1 MIPFST
7 FVPSFLFKIISNI
20 CLRKKGRTSKK
31 TKEKRR
37 IHHGIEIPCFLR
49 QLINKM
55 KTITWPILAL
65 MALCTV
71 IGLDDIMYNFQNQ
84 GMPVITSWIIMCLLY
99 VTPYSLMVGQLGST
113 FDKEGGGLSSWVR
126 GTDGEFLGYFTAWTY
141 WAASIPYA
149 VDSANEI
156 IVDLGWAVT
165 GTGTKD
171 FQYKIP
177 TSLFAILT
185 FVVFIIFIIVEHHFS
200 NSMEFLS
207 TIGGGLMIIM
217 VILFVILAFF
227 GLVKSGGHMATK
239 NFGFHSIVPDFNLH
253 YWSTVGMLIYAM
265 NGCELVAPYVTKMKK
280 PKTDF
285 PKAMIALA
293 VMTAFLTILGSFA
306 LGIYFDANHIPND
319 LKMNGAYYLFDMLGE
334 QFGMGHFLLYFWA
347 WTSLFFNC
355 ALVAVLLDAMTRM
368 LISDTG
374 DKYMPKFLRKKDKNG
389 LPVNGYILTVA
400 LSSFIMIL
408 GIFLPDMNDIFNWL
422 LNLNSIISPG
432 VTCWIFYSFMRVRK
446 NSKKYP
452 SKYVYIKN
460 DKVAWL
466 VGIALLIVTAV
477 ATILGFAPQ
486 DIKQGT
492 GLWWYEL
499 IINIVTVVVLI
510 GLGAILPG
518 IRRREVEYGVA
529 FDKAQWIWMGILI
542 IGSIILDI
550 WLGSTKIP
558 LRIAMIVIQAVIALI
573 LTWLVGRRK
582 PANATK

>member
-1 MIPFST
+1 MDDLT
-7 FVPSFLFKIISNI
+7 L
-20 CLRKKGRTSKK
+20 T
-31 TKEKRR
+31 
-37 IHHGIEIPCFLR
+37 
-49 QLINKM
+49 NKM
-55 KTITWPILAL
+55 KAITWPVLTL

-113 FDKEGGGLSSWVR
+113 FSEEGGGLSSWVR

-156 IVDLGWAVT
+156 IVDLGWALT
-165 GTGTKD
+165 GSKG
-171 FQYKIP
+171 FQDKIP
-177 TSLFAILT
+177 TTMFAALT
-185 FVVFIIFIIVEHHFS
+185 FVVFIVFIIVEHHFA

-207 TIGGGLMIIM
+207 SIGGGLMVIM
-217 VILFVILAFF
+217 TVLFVFLAFV
-227 GLVKSGGHMATK
+227 GLAKSGGHMATQPFTWHTIIPK
-239 NFGFHSIVPDFNLH
+239 FDLH

-280 PKTDF
+280 PKSDF
-285 PKAMIALA
+285 PKAMITLA
-293 VMTAFLTILGSFA
+293 IMTAFLTILGSFA
-306 LGIYFDANHIPND
+306 LGIYFDAYHIPND
-319 LKMNGAYYLFDMLGE
+319 LKMNGAYYVFDMVGK
-334 QFGMGHFLLYFWA
+334 QFGMGKFLLYLWA
-347 WTSLFFNC
+347 WTSLLFNC

-389 LPVNGYILTVA
+389 LPINGYILTVA

-422 LNLNSIISPG
+422 LNLNSIVSPG

-460 DKVAWL
+460 DKLAWL
-466 VGIALLIVTAV
+466 VGLALLVVTAV

-486 DIKQGT
+486 DVKHGS

-499 IINIVTVVVLI
+499 IINIVAVIVLI

-518 IRRREVEYGVA
+518 IRRREKEYGIA
-529 FDKAQWIWMGILI
+529 FDRSQWIWMGIII
-542 IGSIILDI
+542 IGSIILDV

-558 LRIAMIVIQAVIALI
+558 MRIAMIIIEAIVALI
-573 LTWLVGRRK
+573 ATWLVGRRK
-582 PANATK
+582 PQNATK

>member
-1 MIPFST
+1 MDDLTST
-7 FVPSFLFKIISNI
+7 
-20 CLRKKGRTSKK
+20 
-31 TKEKRR
+31 
-37 IHHGIEIPCFLR
+37 
-49 QLINKM
+49 NKM
-55 KTITWPILAL
+55 KAITWPVLTL

-113 FDKEGGGLSSWVR
+113 FSEEGGGLSSWVR

-156 IVDLGWAVT
+156 IVDLGWALT
-165 GTGTKD
+165 GSKG
-171 FQYKIP
+171 FQDKIP
-177 TSLFAILT
+177 TTMFAALT
-185 FVVFIIFIIVEHHFS
+185 FVVFIVFIIVEHHFA

-207 TIGGGLMIIM
+207 SIGGGLMVIM
-217 VILFVILAFF
+217 TVLFVFLAFV
-227 GLVKSGGHMATK
+227 GLAKSGGHMATQPFTWHTIIPK
-239 NFGFHSIVPDFNLH
+239 FDLH

-265 NGCELVAPYVTKMKK
+265 NGCELVAPYVTKMEK
-280 PKTDF
+280 PKSDF
-285 PKAMIALA
+285 PKAMITLA
-293 VMTAFLTILGSFA
+293 IMTAFLTILGSFA
-306 LGIYFDANHIPND
+306 LGIYFDAYHIPND
-319 LKMNGAYYLFDMLGE
+319 LKMNGAYYVFDMVGK
-334 QFGMGHFLLYFWA
+334 QFGMGKFLLYLWA
-347 WTSLFFNC
+347 WTSLLFNC

-389 LPVNGYILTVA
+389 LPINGYILTVA

-460 DKVAWL
+460 DKLAWL
-466 VGIALLIVTAV
+466 VGLALLVVTAV

-486 DIKQGT
+486 DVKQGS

-499 IINIVTVVVLI
+499 IINIVAVIVLI

-518 IRRREVEYGVA
+518 IRRREEEYGIA
-529 FDKAQWIWMGILI
+529 FDKSQWIWMGIII
-542 IGSIILDI
+542 IGSIILDV

-558 LRIAMIVIQAVIALI
+558 ARITMIIVEAIAALI
-573 LTWLVGRRK
+573 ITWIVGRRK
-582 PANATK
+582 PQQATI

>member
-1 MIPFST
+1 MDDLTST
-7 FVPSFLFKIISNI
+7 
-20 CLRKKGRTSKK
+20 
-31 TKEKRR
+31 
-37 IHHGIEIPCFLR
+37 
-49 QLINKM
+49 NKM
-55 KTITWPILAL
+55 KAITWPVLTL

-113 FDKEGGGLSSWVR
+113 FSEEGGGLSSWVR

-156 IVDLGWAVT
+156 IVDLGWALT
-165 GTGTKD
+165 GSKG
-171 FQYKIP
+171 FQDKIP
-177 TSLFAILT
+177 TTMFAALT
-185 FVVFIIFIIVEHHFS
+185 FVVFIVFIIVEHHFA

-207 TIGGGLMIIM
+207 SIGGGLMVIM
-217 VILFVILAFF
+217 TVLFVFLAFV
-227 GLVKSGGHMATK
+227 GLAKSGGHMATQPFTWHTIIPK
-239 NFGFHSIVPDFNLH
+239 FDLH

-280 PKTDF
+280 PKSDF
-285 PKAMIALA
+285 PKAMITLA
-293 VMTAFLTILGSFA
+293 IMTAFLTILGSFA
-306 LGIYFDANHIPND
+306 LGIYFDAYHIPND
-319 LKMNGAYYLFDMLGE
+319 LKMNGAYYVFDMVGK
-334 QFGMGHFLLYFWA
+334 QFGMGKFLLYLWA
-347 WTSLFFNC
+347 WTSLLFNC

-389 LPVNGYILTVA
+389 LPINGYILTVA

-460 DKVAWL
+460 DKLAWL
-466 VGIALLIVTAV
+466 VGLALLVVTAV

-486 DIKQGT
+486 DVKQGS

-499 IINIVTVVVLI
+499 IINIVAVIVLI

-518 IRRREVEYGVA
+518 IRRREEESGIA
-529 FDKAQWIWMGILI
+529 FDKSQWIWMGIII
-542 IGSIILDI
+542 IGSIILDV

-558 LRIAMIVIQAVIALI
+558 ARITMIIVEAIAALI
-573 LTWLVGRRK
+573 ITWIVGRRK
-582 PANATK
+582 PQQATI

>member
-1 MIPFST
+1 MDDLTST
-7 FVPSFLFKIISNI
+7 
-20 CLRKKGRTSKK
+20 
-31 TKEKRR
+31 
-37 IHHGIEIPCFLR
+37 
-49 QLINKM
+49 NKM
-55 KTITWPILAL
+55 KAITWPVLTL

-113 FDKEGGGLSSWVR
+113 FSEEGGGLSSWVR

-141 WAASIPYA
+141 WSASIPYA

-156 IVDLGWAVT
+156 IVDLGWALT
-165 GTGTKD
+165 GSKG
-171 FQYKIP
+171 FQDKIP
-177 TSLFAILT
+177 TTMFAALT
-185 FVVFIIFIIVEHHFS
+185 FVVFIVFIIVEHHFA

-207 TIGGGLMIIM
+207 SIGGGLMVIM
-217 VILFVILAFF
+217 TVLFVFLAFV
-227 GLVKSGGHMATK
+227 GLAKSGGHMATQPFTWHTIIPK
-239 NFGFHSIVPDFNLH
+239 FDLH

-280 PKTDF
+280 PKSDF
-285 PKAMIALA
+285 PKAMITLA
-293 VMTAFLTILGSFA
+293 IMTAFLTILGSFA
-306 LGIYFDANHIPND
+306 LGIYFDAYHIPND
-319 LKMNGAYYLFDMLGE
+319 LKMNGAYYVFDMVGK
-334 QFGMGHFLLYFWA
+334 QFGMGKFLLYLWA
-347 WTSLFFNC
+347 WTSLLFNC

-389 LPVNGYILTVA
+389 LPINGYILTVA
-400 LSSFIMIL
+400 VSSFIMIL

-460 DKVAWL
+460 DKLAWL
-466 VGIALLIVTAV
+466 VGLALLVVTAV

-486 DIKQGT
+486 DVKQGS

-499 IINIVTVVVLI
+499 IINIVAVIVLI

-518 IRRREVEYGVA
+518 IRRREEEYGIA
-529 FDKAQWIWMGILI
+529 FDKSQWIWMGIII
-542 IGSIILDI
+542 IGSIILDV

-558 LRIAMIVIQAVIALI
+558 ARITMIIVEAIAALI
-573 LTWLVGRRK
+573 ITWIVGRRK
-582 PANATK
+582 PQQATI

>member
-1 MIPFST
+1 MDDLTST
-7 FVPSFLFKIISNI
+7 
-20 CLRKKGRTSKK
+20 
-31 TKEKRR
+31 
-37 IHHGIEIPCFLR
+37 
-49 QLINKM
+49 NKM
-55 KTITWPILAL
+55 KNITWPVLTL

-113 FDKEGGGLSSWVR
+113 FSEEGGGLSSWVR

-156 IVDLGWAVT
+156 IVDLGWALT
-165 GTGTKD
+165 GSKG
-171 FQYKIP
+171 FQDKIP
-177 TSLFAILT
+177 TTMFAALT
-185 FVVFIIFIIVEHHFS
+185 FVVFIVFIIVEHHFA

-207 TIGGGLMIIM
+207 SIGGGLMVIM
-217 VILFVILAFF
+217 TVLFVFLAFV
-227 GLVKSGGHMATK
+227 GLAKSGGHMAPQPFTWHTIIPK
-239 NFGFHSIVPDFNLH
+239 FDLH

-280 PKTDF
+280 PKSDF
-285 PKAMIALA
+285 PKAMITLA
-293 VMTAFLTILGSFA
+293 IMTAFLTILGSFA
-306 LGIYFDANHIPND
+306 LGIYFDAYHIPND
-319 LKMNGAYYLFDMLGE
+319 LKMNGAYYVFDMVGK
-334 QFGMGHFLLYFWA
+334 QFGMGKFLLYLWA
-347 WTSLFFNC
+347 WTSLLFNC

-389 LPVNGYILTVA
+389 LPINGYILTVA

-422 LNLNSIISPG
+422 LNLNSIVSPG

-460 DKVAWL
+460 DKLAWL
-466 VGIALLIVTAV
+466 VGLALLVVTAV

-486 DIKQGT
+486 DVKQGS

-499 IINIVTVVVLI
+499 IINIVAVIVLI

-518 IRRREVEYGVA
+518 IRRREEEYGIA

-542 IGSIILDI
+542 IGSIILDV
-550 WLGSTKIP
+550 WLGSTKLP
-558 LRIAMIVIQAVIALI
+558 MRIALIVIEAVVALI

>member
-1 MIPFST
+1 MDDLTST
-7 FVPSFLFKIISNI
+7 
-20 CLRKKGRTSKK
+20 
-31 TKEKRR
+31 
-37 IHHGIEIPCFLR
+37 
-49 QLINKM
+49 NKM
-55 KTITWPILAL
+55 KAITWPVLTL

-113 FDKEGGGLSSWVR
+113 FSEEGGGLSSWVR

-156 IVDLGWAVT
+156 IVDLGWALT
-165 GTGTKD
+165 GSKG
-171 FQYKIP
+171 FQDKIP
-177 TSLFAILT
+177 TTMFAALT
-185 FVVFIIFIIVEHHFS
+185 FVVFIVFIIVEHHFA
-200 NSMEFLS
+200 NSMELLS
-207 TIGGGLMIIM
+207 SIGGGLMVIM
-217 VILFVILAFF
+217 TVLFVFLAFV
-227 GLVKSGGHMATK
+227 GLAKSGGHMATQPFTWHTIIPK
-239 NFGFHSIVPDFNLH
+239 FDLH

-280 PKTDF
+280 PKSDF
-285 PKAMIALA
+285 PKAMITLA
-293 VMTAFLTILGSFA
+293 IMTAFLTILGSFA
-306 LGIYFDANHIPND
+306 LGIYFDAYHIPND
-319 LKMNGAYYLFDMLGE
+319 LKMNGAYYVFDMVGK
-334 QFGMGHFLLYFWA
+334 QFGMGKFLLYLWA
-347 WTSLFFNC
+347 WTSLLFNC

-389 LPVNGYILTVA
+389 LPINGYILTVA

-460 DKVAWL
+460 DKLAWL
-466 VGIALLIVTAV
+466 VGLALLVVTAV

-486 DIKQGT
+486 DVKQGS

-499 IINIVTVVVLI
+499 IINIVAVIVLI

-518 IRRREVEYGVA
+518 IRRREEEYGIA
-529 FDKAQWIWMGILI
+529 FDKSQWIWMGIII
-542 IGSIILDI
+542 IGSIILDV

-558 LRIAMIVIQAVIALI
+558 ARITMIIVEAIAALI
-573 LTWLVGRRK
+573 ITWIVGRRK
-582 PANATK
+582 PQQATI

>member
-1 MIPFST
+1 MDDLTST
-7 FVPSFLFKIISNI
+7 
-20 CLRKKGRTSKK
+20 
-31 TKEKRR
+31 
-37 IHHGIEIPCFLR
+37 
-49 QLINKM
+49 NKM
-55 KTITWPILAL
+55 KAITWPVLTL

-113 FDKEGGGLSSWVR
+113 FSEEGGGLSSWVR

-156 IVDLGWAVT
+156 IVDLGWALT
-165 GTGTKD
+165 GSKG
-171 FQYKIP
+171 FQDKIP
-177 TSLFAILT
+177 TTMFAALT
-185 FVVFIIFIIVEHHFS
+185 FVVFIVFIIVEHHFA

-207 TIGGGLMIIM
+207 SIGGGLMVIM
-217 VILFVILAFF
+217 TVLFVFLAFV
-227 GLVKSGGHMATK
+227 GLAKSGGHMATQPFTWHTIIPK
-239 NFGFHSIVPDFNLH
+239 FDLH

-280 PKTDF
+280 PKSDF
-285 PKAMIALA
+285 PKAMITLA
-293 VMTAFLTILGSFA
+293 IMTAFLTILGSFA
-306 LGIYFDANHIPND
+306 LGIYFDAYHIPND
-319 LKMNGAYYLFDMLGE
+319 LKMNGAYYVFDMVGK
-334 QFGMGHFLLYFWA
+334 QFGMGKFLLYLWA
-347 WTSLFFNC
+347 WTSLLFNC

-389 LPVNGYILTVA
+389 LPINGYILTVA

-460 DKVAWL
+460 DKLAWL
-466 VGIALLIVTAV
+466 VGLALLVVTAV

-486 DIKQGT
+486 DVKQGS

-499 IINIVTVVVLI
+499 IINIVAVIVLI

-518 IRRREVEYGVA
+518 IRRREEEYGIA
-529 FDKAQWIWMGILI
+529 FDKSQWIWMGIII
-542 IGSIILDI
+542 IGSIILDV

-558 LRIAMIVIQAVIALI
+558 ARITMIIVEAIAALI
-573 LTWLVGRRK
+573 ITWIVGRRK
-582 PANATK
+582 PQQETI

>member
-1 MIPFST
+1 MDDLTST
-7 FVPSFLFKIISNI
+7 
-20 CLRKKGRTSKK
+20 
-31 TKEKRR
+31 
-37 IHHGIEIPCFLR
+37 
-49 QLINKM
+49 NKM

-165 GTGTKD
+165 GTKD

-185 FVVFIIFIIVEHHFS
+185 FVVFIIFIIAEHHFS

-518 IRRREVEYGVA
+518 IRRREVEYGVT

>member
-1 MIPFST
+1 MDDLTST
-7 FVPSFLFKIISNI
+7 
-20 CLRKKGRTSKK
+20 
-31 TKEKRR
+31 
-37 IHHGIEIPCFLR
+37 
-49 QLINKM
+49 NKM
-55 KTITWPILAL
+55 KAITWPVLTL

-113 FDKEGGGLSSWVR
+113 FSEEGGGLSSWVR

-156 IVDLGWAVT
+156 IVDLGWALT
-165 GTGTKD
+165 GSKG
-171 FQYKIP
+171 FQDKIP
-177 TSLFAILT
+177 TTMFAALT
-185 FVVFIIFIIVEHHFS
+185 FVVFIVFIIVEHHFA

-207 TIGGGLMIIM
+207 SIGGGLMVIM
-217 VILFVILAFF
+217 TVLFVFLAFV
-227 GLVKSGGHMATK
+227 GLAKSGGHMATQPFTWHTIIPK
-239 NFGFHSIVPDFNLH
+239 FDLH

-280 PKTDF
+280 PKSDF
-285 PKAMIALA
+285 PKAMITLA
-293 VMTAFLTILGSFA
+293 IMTAFLTILGSFA
-306 LGIYFDANHIPND
+306 LGIYFDAYHIPND
-319 LKMNGAYYLFDMLGE
+319 LKMNGAYYVFDMVGK
-334 QFGMGHFLLYFWA
+334 QFGMGKFLLYLWA
-347 WTSLFFNC
+347 WTSLLFNC

-389 LPVNGYILTVA
+389 LPINGYILTVA

-422 LNLNSIISPG
+422 LNLNSIVSPG

-460 DKVAWL
+460 DKLAWL
-466 VGIALLIVTAV
+466 VGLALLVVTAV

-486 DIKQGT
+486 DVKQGS

-499 IINIVTVVVLI
+499 IINIVAVIVLI

-518 IRRREVEYGVA
+518 IRRREEEYGIA
-529 FDKAQWIWMGILI
+529 FDKSQWIWMGILI
-542 IGSIILDI
+542 IGSIILDV

-558 LRIAMIVIQAVIALI
+558 MRITMIIVEAIAALI
-573 LTWLVGRRK
+573 ITWIVGRRK
-582 PANATK
+582 PQQATK

>member
-1 MIPFST
+1 MDDLTST
-7 FVPSFLFKIISNI
+7 
-20 CLRKKGRTSKK
+20 
-31 TKEKRR
+31 
-37 IHHGIEIPCFLR
+37 
-49 QLINKM
+49 NKM
-55 KTITWPILAL
+55 KAITWPVLTL

-71 IGLDDIMYNFQNQ
+71 IGLDDNFQNQ

-113 FDKEGGGLSSWVR
+113 FSEEGGGLSSWVR

-156 IVDLGWAVT
+156 IVDLGWALT
-165 GTGTKD
+165 GSKG
-171 FQYKIP
+171 FQDKIP
-177 TSLFAILT
+177 TTMFAALT
-185 FVVFIIFIIVEHHFS
+185 FVVFIVFIIVEHHFA

-207 TIGGGLMIIM
+207 SIGGGLMVIM
-217 VILFVILAFF
+217 TVLFVFLAFV
-227 GLVKSGGHMATK
+227 GLAKSGGHMATQPFTWHTIIPK
-239 NFGFHSIVPDFNLH
+239 FDLH

-280 PKTDF
+280 PKSDF
-285 PKAMIALA
+285 PKAMITLA
-293 VMTAFLTILGSFA
+293 IMTAFLTILGSFA
-306 LGIYFDANHIPND
+306 LGIYFDAYHIPND
-319 LKMNGAYYLFDMLGE
+319 LKMNGAYYVFDMVGK
-334 QFGMGHFLLYFWA
+334 QFGMGKFLLYLWA
-347 WTSLFFNC
+347 WTSLLFNC

-389 LPVNGYILTVA
+389 LPINGYILTVA

-460 DKVAWL
+460 DKLAWL
-466 VGIALLIVTAV
+466 VGLALLVVTAV

-486 DIKQGT
+486 DVKQGS

-499 IINIVTVVVLI
+499 IINIVAVIVLI

-518 IRRREVEYGVA
+518 IRRREEEYGIA
-529 FDKAQWIWMGILI
+529 FDKSQWIWMGIII
-542 IGSIILDI
+542 IGSIILDV

-558 LRIAMIVIQAVIALI
+558 ARITMIIVEAIAALI
-573 LTWLVGRRK
+573 ITWIVGRRK
-582 PANATK
+582 PQQATI

>member
-1 MIPFST
+1 MDDLTST
-7 FVPSFLFKIISNI
+7 
-20 CLRKKGRTSKK
+20 
-31 TKEKRR
+31 
-37 IHHGIEIPCFLR
+37 
-49 QLINKM
+49 NKM
-55 KTITWPILAL
+55 KAITWPVLTL

-113 FDKEGGGLSSWVR
+113 FSEEGGGLSSWVR

-156 IVDLGWAVT
+156 IVDLGWALT
-165 GTGTKD
+165 GSKG
-171 FQYKIP
+171 FQDKIP
-177 TSLFAILT
+177 TTMFAALT
-185 FVVFIIFIIVEHHFS
+185 FVVFIVFIIVEHHFA

-207 TIGGGLMIIM
+207 SIGGGLMVIM
-217 VILFVILAFF
+217 TVLFVFLAFV
-227 GLVKSGGHMATK
+227 GLAKSGGHMATQPFTWHTIIPK
-239 NFGFHSIVPDFNLH
+239 FDLH

-280 PKTDF
+280 PKSDF
-285 PKAMIALA
+285 PKAMITLA
-293 VMTAFLTILGSFA
+293 IMTAFLTILGSFA
-306 LGIYFDANHIPND
+306 LGIYFDAYHIPND
-319 LKMNGAYYLFDMLGE
+319 LKMNGAYYVFDMVGK
-334 QFGMGHFLLYFWA
+334 QFGMGKFLLYLWA
-347 WTSLFFNC
+347 WTSLLFNC

-389 LPVNGYILTVA
+389 LPINGYILTVA

-422 LNLNSIISPG
+422 LNLNSIVSPG

-460 DKVAWL
+460 DKLAWL
-466 VGIALLIVTAV
+466 VGLALLVVTAV

-486 DIKQGT
+486 DVKHGS

-499 IINIVTVVVLI
+499 IINIVAVIVLI

-518 IRRREVEYGVA
+518 IRRREEEYGIA
-529 FDKAQWIWMGILI
+529 FDRSQWIWMGIII
-542 IGSIILDI
+542 IGSIILDV

-558 LRIAMIVIQAVIALI
+558 MRIAMIIIEAIVALI
-573 LTWLVGRRK
+573 STWLVGRRK
-582 PANATK
+582 PQNATK

>member
-1 MIPFST
+1 MDDLTST
-7 FVPSFLFKIISNI
+7 
-20 CLRKKGRTSKK
+20 
-31 TKEKRR
+31 
-37 IHHGIEIPCFLR
+37 
-49 QLINKM
+49 NKM
-55 KTITWPILAL
+55 KTITWPVLTL

-165 GTGTKD
+165 GTKD
-171 FQYKIP
+171 FQDKIP

-185 FVVFIIFIIVEHHFS
+185 FVVFIVFIIVEHHFS

-239 NFGFHSIVPDFNLH
+239 NFGFHSIVPNFNLH

-293 VMTAFLTILGSFA
+293 LMTAFLTILGSFA

-319 LKMNGAYYLFDMLGE
+319 LKMNGAYYLFDMLGK
-334 QFGMGHFLLYFWA
+334 QFGMDHFLLYFWA

-432 VTCWIFYSFMRVRK
+432 VTCWIFYSFMRIRK
-446 NSKKYP
+446 NSKKFP
-452 SKYVYIKN
+452 SQYVYIKN
-460 DKVAWL
+460 DKLAWL
-466 VGIALLIVTAV
+466 VGLLLLLVTAA

-486 DIKQGT
+486 DVKQGT

-499 IINIVTVVVLI
+499 IINIVAVVVLI

-550 WLGSTKIP
+550 WLGSTKLP
-558 LRIAMIVIQAVIALI
+558 MRIALIVIEAVVALI

>member
-1 MIPFST
+1 MDDLTST
-7 FVPSFLFKIISNI
+7 
-20 CLRKKGRTSKK
+20 
-31 TKEKRR
+31 
-37 IHHGIEIPCFLR
+37 
-49 QLINKM
+49 NKM
-55 KTITWPILAL
+55 KAITWPVLTL

-113 FDKEGGGLSSWVR
+113 FSEEGGGLSSWVR

-156 IVDLGWAVT
+156 IVDLGWALT
-165 GTGTKD
+165 GSKG
-171 FQYKIP
+171 FQDKIP
-177 TSLFAILT
+177 TTMFAALT
-185 FVVFIIFIIVEHHFS
+185 FVVFIVFIIVEHHFA

-207 TIGGGLMIIM
+207 SIGGLMVIM
-217 VILFVILAFF
+217 TVLFVFLAFV
-227 GLVKSGGHMATK
+227 GLAKSGGHMATQPFTWHTIIPK
-239 NFGFHSIVPDFNLH
+239 FDLH

-280 PKTDF
+280 PKSDF
-285 PKAMIALA
+285 PKAMITLA
-293 VMTAFLTILGSFA
+293 IMTAFLTILGSFA
-306 LGIYFDANHIPND
+306 LGIYFDAYHIPND
-319 LKMNGAYYLFDMLGE
+319 LKMNGAYYVFDMVGK
-334 QFGMGHFLLYFWA
+334 QFGMGKFLLYLWA
-347 WTSLFFNC
+347 WTSLLFNC

-389 LPVNGYILTVA
+389 LPINGYILTVA

-460 DKVAWL
+460 DKLAWL
-466 VGIALLIVTAV
+466 VGLALLVVTAV

-486 DIKQGT
+486 DVKQGS

-499 IINIVTVVVLI
+499 IINIVAVIVLI

-518 IRRREVEYGVA
+518 IRRREEEYGIA
-529 FDKAQWIWMGILI
+529 FDKSQWIWMGIII
-542 IGSIILDI
+542 IGSIILDV

-558 LRIAMIVIQAVIALI
+558 ARITMIIVEAIAALI
-573 LTWLVGRRK
+573 ITWIVGRRK
-582 PANATK
+582 PQQATI

>member
-1 MIPFST
+1 MDDLTST
-7 FVPSFLFKIISNI
+7 
-20 CLRKKGRTSKK
+20 
-31 TKEKRR
+31 
-37 IHHGIEIPCFLR
+37 
-49 QLINKM
+49 NKM
-55 KTITWPILAL
+55 KAITWPVLTL

-113 FDKEGGGLSSWVR
+113 FSEEGGGLSSWVR

-156 IVDLGWAVT
+156 IVDLGWALT
-165 GTGTKD
+165 GSKG
-171 FQYKIP
+171 FQDKIP
-177 TSLFAILT
+177 TTMFAALT
-185 FVVFIIFIIVEHHFS
+185 FVVFIVFIIVEHHFA

-207 TIGGGLMIIM
+207 SIGGGLMVIM
-217 VILFVILAFF
+217 TVLFVFLAFV
-227 GLVKSGGHMATK
+227 GLAKSGGHMATQPFTWHTIIPK
-239 NFGFHSIVPDFNLH
+239 FDLH

-280 PKTDF
+280 PKSDF
-285 PKAMIALA
+285 PKAMITLA
-293 VMTAFLTILGSFA
+293 IMTAFLTILGSFS
-306 LGIYFDANHIPND
+306 LGIYFDAYHIPND
-319 LKMNGAYYLFDMLGE
+319 LKMNGAYYVFDMVGK
-334 QFGMGHFLLYFWA
+334 QFGMGKFLLYLWA
-347 WTSLFFNC
+347 WTSLLFNC

-389 LPVNGYILTVA
+389 LPINGYILTVA

-422 LNLNSIISPG
+422 LNLNSIVSPG

-460 DKVAWL
+460 DKLAWL
-466 VGIALLIVTAV
+466 VGLALLVVTAV

-486 DIKQGT
+486 DVKQGS

-499 IINIVTVVVLI
+499 IINIVAVIVLI

-518 IRRREVEYGVA
+518 IRRREEEYGIA
-529 FDKAQWIWMGILI
+529 FDKSQWIWMGILI
-542 IGSIILDI
+542 IGSIILDV
-550 WLGSTKIP
+550 WLGSTKISA
-558 LRIAMIVIQAVIALI
+558 RITMIIVEAIAALI
-573 LTWLVGRRK
+573 ITWIVGRRK

>member
-1 MIPFST
+1 MDDLTST
-7 FVPSFLFKIISNI
+7 
-20 CLRKKGRTSKK
+20 
-31 TKEKRR
+31 
-37 IHHGIEIPCFLR
+37 
-49 QLINKM
+49 NKM
-55 KTITWPILAL
+55 KAITWPVLTL

-113 FDKEGGGLSSWVR
+113 FSEEGGGLSSWVR

-156 IVDLGWAVT
+156 IVDLGWALT
-165 GTGTKD
+165 GSKG
-171 FQYKIP
+171 FQDKIP
-177 TSLFAILT
+177 TTMFAAFT
-185 FVVFIIFIIVEHHFS
+185 FVVFIVFIIVEHHFA

-207 TIGGGLMIIM
+207 SIGGGLMVIM
-217 VILFVILAFF
+217 TVLFVFLAFV
-227 GLVKSGGHMATK
+227 GLAKSGGHMATQPFTWHTIIPK
-239 NFGFHSIVPDFNLH
+239 FDLH

-280 PKTDF
+280 PKSDF
-285 PKAMIALA
+285 PKAMITLA
-293 VMTAFLTILGSFA
+293 IMTAFLTILGSFA
-306 LGIYFDANHIPND
+306 LGIYFDAYHIPND
-319 LKMNGAYYLFDMLGE
+319 LKMNGAYYVFDMVGK
-334 QFGMGHFLLYFWA
+334 QFGMGKFLLYLWA
-347 WTSLFFNC
+347 WTSLLFNC

-389 LPVNGYILTVA
+389 LPINGYILTVA

-460 DKVAWL
+460 DKLAWL
-466 VGIALLIVTAV
+466 VGLALLVVTAV

-486 DIKQGT
+486 DVKQGS

-499 IINIVTVVVLI
+499 IINIVAVIVLI

-518 IRRREVEYGVA
+518 IRRREEEYGIA
-529 FDKAQWIWMGILI
+529 FDKSQWIWMGIII
-542 IGSIILDI
+542 IGSIILDV

-558 LRIAMIVIQAVIALI
+558 ARITMIIVEAIAALI
-573 LTWLVGRRK
+573 ITWIVGRRK
-582 PANATK
+582 PQQATI

>member
-1 MIPFST
+1 MDDLTST
-7 FVPSFLFKIISNI
+7 
-20 CLRKKGRTSKK
+20 
-31 TKEKRR
+31 
-37 IHHGIEIPCFLR
+37 
-49 QLINKM
+49 NKM
-55 KTITWPILAL
+55 KAITWPVLTL

-113 FDKEGGGLSSWVR
+113 FSEEGGGLSSWVR

-156 IVDLGWAVT
+156 IVDLGWALT
-165 GTGTKD
+165 GSKG
-171 FQYKIP
+171 FQDKIP
-177 TSLFAILT
+177 TTMFAALT
-185 FVVFIIFIIVEHHFS
+185 FVVFIVFIIVEHHFA

-207 TIGGGLMIIM
+207 SIGGGLMVIM
-217 VILFVILAFF
+217 TVLFVFLAFV
-227 GLVKSGGHMATK
+227 GLAKSGGHMATQPFTWHTIIPK
-239 NFGFHSIVPDFNLH
+239 FDLH

-280 PKTDF
+280 PKSDF
-285 PKAMIALA
+285 PKAMITLA
-293 VMTAFLTILGSFA
+293 IMTAFLTILGSFS
-306 LGIYFDANHIPND
+306 LGIYFDAYHIPND
-319 LKMNGAYYLFDMLGE
+319 LKMNGAYYVFDMVGK
-334 QFGMGHFLLYFWA
+334 QFGMGKFLLYLWA
-347 WTSLFFNC
+347 WTSLLFNC

-389 LPVNGYILTVA
+389 LPINGYILTVA

-422 LNLNSIISPG
+422 LNLNSIVSPG

-460 DKVAWL
+460 DKLAWL
-466 VGIALLIVTAV
+466 VGLALLVVTAV

-486 DIKQGT
+486 DVKQGS

-499 IINIVTVVVLI
+499 IINIVAVIVLI

-518 IRRREVEYGVA
+518 IRRREEEYGIA
-529 FDKAQWIWMGILI
+529 FDKSQWIWMGILI
-542 IGSIILDI
+542 IGSIILDV

-558 LRIAMIVIQAVIALI
+558 ARITMIIVEAIAALI
-573 LTWLVGRRK
+573 ITWLVGRRK
-582 PANATK
+582 PQGAAK

>member
-1 MIPFST
+1 MDDLTST
-7 FVPSFLFKIISNI
+7 
-20 CLRKKGRTSKK
+20 
-31 TKEKRR
+31 
-37 IHHGIEIPCFLR
+37 
-49 QLINKM
+49 NKM

-113 FDKEGGGLSSWVR
+113 FDKECGGLSSWVR

-156 IVDLGWAVT
+156 IVDLGWAV
-165 GTGTKD
+165 TGTKD

-227 GLVKSGGHMATK
+227 GLVKSGGHMAAK
-239 NFGFHSIVPDFNLH
+239 NFGFHSIVPDFDLH

-368 LISDTG
+368 LISNTG

-529 FDKAQWIWMGILI
+529 FDKVQWIWMGILI

-573 LTWLVGRRK
+573 LTWVVGRRK

>member
-1 MIPFST
+1 MDDLTST
-7 FVPSFLFKIISNI
+7 
-20 CLRKKGRTSKK
+20 
-31 TKEKRR
+31 
-37 IHHGIEIPCFLR
+37 
-49 QLINKM
+49 NKM
-55 KTITWPILAL
+55 KAITWPVLTL

-113 FDKEGGGLSSWVR
+113 FSEEGGGLSSWVR

-156 IVDLGWAVT
+156 IVDLGWALT
-165 GTGTKD
+165 GSKG
-171 FQYKIP
+171 FQDKIP
-177 TSLFAILT
+177 TTMFAALT
-185 FVVFIIFIIVEHHFS
+185 FVVFIVFIIVEHHFA

-207 TIGGGLMIIM
+207 SIGGGLMVIM
-217 VILFVILAFF
+217 TVLFVFLAFV
-227 GLVKSGGHMATK
+227 GLAKSGGHMATQPFTWHTIIPK
-239 NFGFHSIVPDFNLH
+239 FDLH

-280 PKTDF
+280 PKSDF
-285 PKAMIALA
+285 PKAMITLA
-293 VMTAFLTILGSFA
+293 IMTAFLTILGSFA
-306 LGIYFDANHIPND
+306 LGIYFDAYHIPND
-319 LKMNGAYYLFDMLGE
+319 LKMNGAYYVFDMVGK
-334 QFGMGHFLLYFWA
+334 QFGMGKFLLYLWA
-347 WTSLFFNC
+347 WTSLLFNC

-389 LPVNGYILTVA
+389 LPINGYILTVA

-422 LNLNSIISPG
+422 LNLNSIVSPG

-460 DKVAWL
+460 DKLAWL
-466 VGIALLIVTAV
+466 VGLALLVVTAV

-486 DIKQGT
+486 DVKHGS

-499 IINIVTVVVLI
+499 IINIVAVIVLI

-518 IRRREVEYGVA
+518 IRRREEEYGIA
-529 FDKAQWIWMGILI
+529 FDRSQWIWMGILI
-542 IGSIILDI
+542 IGSIVLDV

-558 LRIAMIVIQAVIALI
+558 MRIAMIIVEAIIALI
-573 LTWLVGRRK
+573 ATWLVGRRK
-582 PANATK
+582 PQNATK

>member
-1 MIPFST
+1 MDDLTST
-7 FVPSFLFKIISNI
+7 
-20 CLRKKGRTSKK
+20 
-31 TKEKRR
+31 
-37 IHHGIEIPCFLR
+37 
-49 QLINKM
+49 NKM
-55 KTITWPILAL
+55 KAITWPVLTL

-113 FDKEGGGLSSWVR
+113 FSSEGGGLSSWVR

-141 WAASIPYA
+141 WAASLPYA

-156 IVDLGWAVT
+156 IVDLGWALT
-165 GTGTKD
+165 GSKG
-171 FQYKIP
+171 FQDKIP
-177 TSLFAILT
+177 TTMFAALT
-185 FVVFIIFIIVEHHFS
+185 FVVFIVFIIVEHHFA

-207 TIGGGLMIIM
+207 SIGGGLMVIM
-217 VILFVILAFF
+217 TVLFVFLAFV
-227 GLVKSGGHMATK
+227 GLAKSGGHMATQPFTWHTIIPK
-239 NFGFHSIVPDFNLH
+239 FDLH

-280 PKTDF
+280 PKSDF
-285 PKAMIALA
+285 PKAMITLA
-293 VMTAFLTILGSFA
+293 IMTAFLTILGSFA
-306 LGIYFDANHIPND
+306 LGIYFDAYHIPND
-319 LKMNGAYYLFDMLGE
+319 LKMNGAYYVFDMVGK
-334 QFGMGHFLLYFWA
+334 QFGMGKFLLYLWA
-347 WTSLFFNC
+347 WTSLLFNC

-389 LPVNGYILTVA
+389 LPINGYILTVA

-422 LNLNSIISPG
+422 LNLNSIVSPG

-460 DKVAWL
+460 DKLAWL
-466 VGIALLIVTAV
+466 VGLALLVVTAV

-486 DIKQGT
+486 DVKQGS

-499 IINIVTVVVLI
+499 IINIVAVIVLI

-518 IRRREVEYGVA
+518 IRRREEEYGIA
-529 FDKAQWIWMGILI
+529 FDRSQWIWMGILI
-542 IGSIILDI
+542 IGSIVLDV

-558 LRIAMIVIQAVIALI
+558 MRIAMIIVEAIIALI
-573 LTWLVGRRK
+573 ATWLVGRRK
-582 PANATK
+582 PQNATK

>member
-1 MIPFST
+1 MDDLTST
-7 FVPSFLFKIISNI
+7 S
-20 CLRKKGRTSKK
+20 
-31 TKEKRR
+31 
-37 IHHGIEIPCFLR
+37 
-49 QLINKM
+49 KM
-55 KTITWPILAL
+55 KTISWPVLTL

-113 FDKEGGGLSSWVR
+113 FSNEGGGLSSWVR

-156 IVDLGWAVT
+156 IVDLGWALT
-165 GTGTKD
+165 GSKG
-171 FQYKIP
+171 FQDKIP
-177 TSLFAILT
+177 TTMFAALT
-185 FVVFIIFIIVEHHFS
+185 FVVFIVFIIVEHHFA

-207 TIGGGLMIIM
+207 SIGGGLMVIM
-217 VILFVILAFF
+217 TVLFVLLAFV
-227 GLVKSGGHMATK
+227 GLAKSGGHMATQP
-239 NFGFHSIVPDFNLH
+239 FTWHTIVPKFDLH

-280 PKTDF
+280 PKSDF

-293 VMTAFLTILGSFA
+293 IMTAFLTILGSFA
-306 LGIYFDANHIPND
+306 LGIYFDAYHIPND
-319 LKMNGAYYLFDMLGE
+319 LKMNGAYYVFQMVGE
-334 QFGMGHFLLYFWA
+334 QFGMGKFLLYLWA
-347 WTSLFFNC
+347 WTSLLFNC

-389 LPVNGYILTVA
+389 LPINGYILTVA

-422 LNLNSIISPG
+422 LNLNSIVSPG
-432 VTCWIFYSFMRVRK
+432 VTCWIFYSFMRIRK
-446 NSKKYP
+446 NSAKYP

-460 DKVAWL
+460 DKLAWL
-466 VGIALLIVTAV
+466 VGLALLIVTAV

-486 DIKQGT
+486 DVKQGS

-499 IINIVTVVVLI
+499 IINIVAVIVLI

-518 IRRREVEYGVA
+518 IRRREEEYGIA
-529 FDKAQWIWMGILI
+529 FDKSQWIWMGILI
-542 IGSIILDI
+542 IGSIILDV
-550 WLGSTKIP
+550 WLGSTNLSMK
-558 LRIAMIVIQAVIALI
+558 IAMIIIEAIIALI
-573 LTWLVGRRK
+573 ATWLVGRRK
-582 PANATK
+582 PQSATK

>member
-1 MIPFST
+1 MDDLTST
-7 FVPSFLFKIISNI
+7 
-20 CLRKKGRTSKK
+20 
-31 TKEKRR
+31 
-37 IHHGIEIPCFLR
+37 
-49 QLINKM
+49 NKM
-55 KTITWPILAL
+55 KAITWPVLTL

-113 FDKEGGGLSSWVR
+113 FSEEGGGLSSWVR

-156 IVDLGWAVT
+156 IVDLGWALT
-165 GTGTKD
+165 GSKG
-171 FQYKIP
+171 FQDKIP
-177 TSLFAILT
+177 TTMFAALT
-185 FVVFIIFIIVEHHFS
+185 FVVFIVFIIVEHHFA

-207 TIGGGLMIIM
+207 SIGGGLMVIM
-217 VILFVILAFF
+217 TVLFVFLAFV
-227 GLVKSGGHMATK
+227 GLAKSGGHMATQPFTWHTIIPK
-239 NFGFHSIVPDFNLH
+239 FDLH

-280 PKTDF
+280 PKSDF
-285 PKAMIALA
+285 PKAMITLA
-293 VMTAFLTILGSFA
+293 IMTAFLTILGSFA
-306 LGIYFDANHIPND
+306 LGIYFDAYHIPND
-319 LKMNGAYYLFDMLGE
+319 LKMNGAYYVFDMVGK
-334 QFGMGHFLLYFWA
+334 QFGMDKFLLYLWA
-347 WTSLFFNC
+347 WTSLLFNC

-389 LPVNGYILTVA
+389 LPINGYILTVA

-422 LNLNSIISPG
+422 LNLNSIVSPG

-460 DKVAWL
+460 DKLAWL
-466 VGIALLIVTAV
+466 VGLALLLVTAV

-486 DIKQGT
+486 DVKQGS

-499 IINIVTVVVLI
+499 IINIVAVIVLI

-518 IRRREVEYGVA
+518 IRRREEEYGIA
-529 FDKAQWIWMGILI
+529 FDRSQWIWMGILI
-542 IGSIILDI
+542 IGSIVLDV

-558 LRIAMIVIQAVIALI
+558 MRIAMIIIEAIVALI
-573 LTWLVGRRK
+573 ATWLVGRRK
-582 PANATK
+582 PQNATK

>member
-1 MIPFST
+1 MDDLTST
-7 FVPSFLFKIISNI
+7 
-20 CLRKKGRTSKK
+20 
-31 TKEKRR
+31 
-37 IHHGIEIPCFLR
+37 
-49 QLINKM
+49 NKM
-55 KTITWPILAL
+55 KAITWPVLTL

-113 FDKEGGGLSSWVR
+113 FSEEGGGLSSWVR

-156 IVDLGWAVT
+156 IVDLGWALT
-165 GTGTKD
+165 GSKG
-171 FQYKIP
+171 FQDKIP
-177 TSLFAILT
+177 TTMFAALT
-185 FVVFIIFIIVEHHFS
+185 FVVFIVFIIVEHHFA

-207 TIGGGLMIIM
+207 SIGGGLMVIM
-217 VILFVILAFF
+217 TVLFVFLAFV
-227 GLVKSGGHMATK
+227 GLAKSGGHMATQPFTWHTIIPK
-239 NFGFHSIVPDFNLH
+239 FDLH

-280 PKTDF
+280 PKSDF
-285 PKAMIALA
+285 PKAMITLA
-293 VMTAFLTILGSFA
+293 IMTAFLTILGSFA
-306 LGIYFDANHIPND
+306 LGIYFDAYHIPND
-319 LKMNGAYYLFDMLGE
+319 LKMNGAYYVFDMVGK
-334 QFGMGHFLLYFWA
+334 QFGMGKFLLYLWA
-347 WTSLFFNC
+347 WTSLLFNC

-389 LPVNGYILTVA
+389 LPINGYILTVA

-460 DKVAWL
+460 DKLAWL
-466 VGIALLIVTAV
+466 VGLALLVVTAV

-486 DIKQGT
+486 DVKQGS
-492 GLWWYEL
+492 GLGWYEL
-499 IINIVTVVVLI
+499 IINIVAVIVLI

-518 IRRREVEYGVA
+518 IRRREEEYGIA
-529 FDKAQWIWMGILI
+529 FDKSQWIWMGIII
-542 IGSIILDI
+542 IGSIILDV

-558 LRIAMIVIQAVIALI
+558 ARITMIIVEAIAALI
-573 LTWLVGRRK
+573 ITWIVGRRK
-582 PANATK
+582 PQQATI

>member
-1 MIPFST
+1 MDDLTST
-7 FVPSFLFKIISNI
+7 
-20 CLRKKGRTSKK
+20 
-31 TKEKRR
+31 
-37 IHHGIEIPCFLR
+37 
-49 QLINKM
+49 NKM
-55 KTITWPILAL
+55 KAITWPVLTL

-113 FDKEGGGLSSWVR
+113 FSEEGGGLSSWVR

-156 IVDLGWAVT
+156 IVDLGWALT
-165 GTGTKD
+165 GSKG
-171 FQYKIP
+171 FQDKIP
-177 TSLFAILT
+177 TTMFAALT
-185 FVVFIIFIIVEHHFS
+185 FVVFIVFIIVEHHFA

-207 TIGGGLMIIM
+207 SIGGGLMVIM
-217 VILFVILAFF
+217 TVLFVFLAFV
-227 GLVKSGGHMATK
+227 GLAKSGGHMATQPFTWHTIIPK
-239 NFGFHSIVPDFNLH
+239 FDLH

-280 PKTDF
+280 PKSDF
-285 PKAMIALA
+285 PKAMITLA
-293 VMTAFLTILGSFA
+293 IMTAFLTILGSFA
-306 LGIYFDANHIPND
+306 LGIYFDAYHIPND
-319 LKMNGAYYLFDMLGE
+319 LKMNGAYYVFDMVGK
-334 QFGMGHFLLYFWA
+334 QFGMGKFLLYLWA
-347 WTSLFFNC
+347 WTSLLFNC

-389 LPVNGYILTVA
+389 LPINGYILTVA

-422 LNLNSIISPG
+422 LNLNSIVSPG

-460 DKVAWL
+460 DKLAWL
-466 VGIALLIVTAV
+466 VGLALLVVTAV

-486 DIKQGT
+486 DVKQGS

-499 IINIVTVVVLI
+499 IINIVAVIVLI

-518 IRRREVEYGVA
+518 IRRREEEYGIA
-529 FDKAQWIWMGILI
+529 FDKSQWIWMGILI
-542 IGSIILDI
+542 IGSIILDV

-558 LRIAMIVIQAVIALI
+558 ARITMIIVEAILALI

-582 PANATK
+582 PQGATK

>member
-1 MIPFST
+1 MDDLTST
-7 FVPSFLFKIISNI
+7 
-20 CLRKKGRTSKK
+20 
-31 TKEKRR
+31 
-37 IHHGIEIPCFLR
+37 
-49 QLINKM
+49 NKM
-55 KTITWPILAL
+55 KAITWPVLTL

-113 FDKEGGGLSSWVR
+113 FSEEGGGLSSWVR

-156 IVDLGWAVT
+156 IVDLGWALT
-165 GTGTKD
+165 GSKG
-171 FQYKIP
+171 FQDEIP
-177 TSLFAILT
+177 TTMFAALT
-185 FVVFIIFIIVEHHFS
+185 FVVFIIFIIVEHHFA

-207 TIGGGLMIIM
+207 SIGGGLMVIM
-217 VILFVILAFF
+217 TVLFVFLAFV
-227 GLVKSGGHMATK
+227 GLAKSGGHMATQPFTWHTIIPK
-239 NFGFHSIVPDFNLH
+239 FDLH

-280 PKTDF
+280 PKSDF
-285 PKAMIALA
+285 PKAMITLA
-293 VMTAFLTILGSFA
+293 IMTAFLTILGSFA
-306 LGIYFDANHIPND
+306 LGIYFDAYHIPND
-319 LKMNGAYYLFDMLGE
+319 LKMNGAYYVFDMVGK
-334 QFGMGHFLLYFWA
+334 QFGMGKFLLYLWA
-347 WTSLFFNC
+347 WTSLLFNC

-389 LPVNGYILTVA
+389 LPINGYILTVA

-422 LNLNSIISPG
+422 LNLNSIVSPG

-460 DKVAWL
+460 DKLAWL
-466 VGIALLIVTAV
+466 VGLALLLVTAV

-486 DIKQGT
+486 DVKQGS

-499 IINIVTVVVLI
+499 IINIVAVIVLI

-518 IRRREVEYGVA
+518 IRRREEEYGIA
-529 FDKAQWIWMGILI
+529 FDRSQWIWMGIII
-542 IGSIILDI
+542 IGSIILDV

-558 LRIAMIVIQAVIALI
+558 MRIAMIIIEAIVALI
-573 LTWLVGRRK
+573 ATWLVGRRK
-582 PANATK
+582 PQNATK

>member
-1 MIPFST
+1 MDDLTST
-7 FVPSFLFKIISNI
+7 
-20 CLRKKGRTSKK
+20 
-31 TKEKRR
+31 
-37 IHHGIEIPCFLR
+37 
-49 QLINKM
+49 NKM
-55 KTITWPILAL
+55 KAITWPVLTL

-113 FDKEGGGLSSWVR
+113 FSEEGGGLSSWVR

-156 IVDLGWAVT
+156 IVDLGWALT
-165 GTGTKD
+165 GSKG
-171 FQYKIP
+171 FQDKIP
-177 TSLFAILT
+177 TTMFAALT
-185 FVVFIIFIIVEHHFS
+185 FVVFIVFIIVEHHFA

-207 TIGGGLMIIM
+207 SIGGGLMVIM
-217 VILFVILAFF
+217 TVLFVFLAFV
-227 GLVKSGGHMATK
+227 GLAKSGGHMATQPFTWHTIIPK
-239 NFGFHSIVPDFNLH
+239 FDLH

-280 PKTDF
+280 PKSDF
-285 PKAMIALA
+285 PKAMITLA
-293 VMTAFLTILGSFA
+293 IMTAFLTILGSFS
-306 LGIYFDANHIPND
+306 LGIYFDAYHIPND
-319 LKMNGAYYLFDMLGE
+319 LKMNGAYYVFDMVGK
-334 QFGMGHFLLYFWA
+334 QFGMGKFLLYLWA
-347 WTSLFFNC
+347 WTSLLFNC

-389 LPVNGYILTVA
+389 LPINGYILTVS

-422 LNLNSIISPG
+422 LNLNSIVSPG

-460 DKVAWL
+460 DKLAWL
-466 VGIALLIVTAV
+466 VGLALLVVTAV

-486 DIKQGT
+486 DVKQGS

-499 IINIVTVVVLI
+499 IINIVAVIVLI

-518 IRRREVEYGVA
+518 IRRREEEYGIA
-529 FDKAQWIWMGILI
+529 FDKSQWIWMGILI
-542 IGSIILDI
+542 IGSIILDV

-558 LRIAMIVIQAVIALI
+558 ARITMIIVEAIAALI
-573 LTWLVGRRK
+573 ITWIVGRRK